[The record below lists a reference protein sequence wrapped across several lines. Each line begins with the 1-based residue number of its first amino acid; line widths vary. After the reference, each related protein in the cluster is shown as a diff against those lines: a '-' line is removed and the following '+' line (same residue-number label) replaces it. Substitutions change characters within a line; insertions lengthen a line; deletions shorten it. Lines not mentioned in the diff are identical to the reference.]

1 MAQLFCALDVVAV
14 EVVLELP
21 LAFAAGAALAPSLSL
36 WIRTLGSMGVTYT
49 GSFEAPF
56 YSQTCAEVPRLLAV
70 KEDPLL
76 AGRRLS
82 PAAVKEDSRL
92 SLAAVKEDRRRLRSR
107 SRSRTARRLRAA
119 SGSQGTGS
127 AGAAEEVAETWTSIG
142 LGGNDELERLPA
154 GTFFGV
160 LLLWACAVACA
171 VVRSMWDQHKKE
183 AVFDGAIHRIKRS
196 VTIAEKSFANAL
208 EHLHS
213 ADELPAA
220 SVDKRALVKSV
231 NLAQRL
237 LERSRR
243 AHTRALAKEVAPEK
257 RAEIALVVPQGARPA
272 EATGA
277 EPEAQPIEVS
287 KVVAKLKEGHGDDDH
302 HESQQHHHESHTGG
316 DHMPVAE
323 VRGMVKGFEGQ
334 IMGQMGDVQRILQA
348 LLIGQQKSFERE
360 HEQASPTEP
369 RNRRKRRSVLSLPS

>member
-82 PAAVKEDSRL
+82 RAAVKKDSRL

-107 SRSRTARRLRAA
+107 SRSRTARRLKGA
-119 SGSQGTGS
+119 SG
-127 AGAAEEVAETWTSIG
+127 AKAAVAAEADGVAETWTSIG

-257 RAEIALVVPQGARPA
+257 RAEIALVVPQARPA

-277 EPEAQPIEVS
+277 EAQSIEVS